1 MRYALISLLTGVLLS
16 SVSPAVAQAEFSV
29 SPLLVD
35 ESLKPRDI
43 VTVPVTISNSVDRRY
58 RLYAT
63 VNAIDIGAGGEI
75 REFISPSMDDRSTSI
90 TSWIE
95 VSRGRIDL
103 PPEGTT
109 EVPVTVKVNPF
120 AEPGEYHAFI
130 GFVAA
135 SKRHEAE
142 AAARAGE
149 AQGMVLRIEVP
160 EDRQTLLR
168 LDQFSISRFVSRP
181 GDREVAYRV
190 ENPGDTPVAPRG
202 EIIYYDARG
211 QEVAAVP
218 LNEAGRTIDP
228 GETLALSA
236 PVPVDGL
243 FGRYKALINL
253 QYGQTQVASINDT
266 AFFYLL
272 PLHLL
277 ILLLGA
283 LAVLGAVL
291 VLVLRRTL
299 GDADDDDDDRGDD
312 VPLFVRS
319 GSSASTHDHDVSLK

>member
-120 AEPGEYHAFI
+120 AEPGEYHAFKI
-130 GFVAA
+130 G
-135 SKRHEAE
+135 
-142 AAARAGE
+142 RAH
-149 AQGMVLRIEVP
+149 V
-160 EDRQTLLR
+160 
-168 LDQFSISRFVSRP
+168 
-181 GDREVAYRV
+181 
-190 ENPGDTPVAPRG
+190 
-202 EIIYYDARG
+202 
-211 QEVAAVP
+211 
-218 LNEAGRTIDP
+218 
-228 GETLALSA
+228 
-236 PVPVDGL
+236 
-243 FGRYKALINL
+243 
-253 QYGQTQVASINDT
+253 
-266 AFFYLL
+266 
-272 PLHLL
+272 
-277 ILLLGA
+277 
-283 LAVLGAVL
+283 
-291 VLVLRRTL
+291 
-299 GDADDDDDDRGDD
+299 
-312 VPLFVRS
+312 
-319 GSSASTHDHDVSLK
+319 